1 MELTKEE
8 KKKLKYTSD
17 VIRLDRKHT
26 DKQIKEYV
34 RVLKSEMNI
43 LGERIIDK
51 DEKTGNRR
59 GDFHTALW
67 VLKDRIDEI
76 EGRRDDKKTL
86 IRSETS
92 SGPISSDTKVSK

>member
-1 MELTKEE
+1 MELTKEK

-17 VIRLDRKHT
+17 VIRLDKKHL
-26 DKQIKEYV
+26 DKSIKEYV

-59 GDFHTALW
+59 GNLHTALW

-76 EGRRDDKKTL
+76 EGRIDERK
-86 IRSETS
+86 
-92 SGPISSDTKVSK
+92 GPNSSDTKVSK

>member
-8 KKKLKYTSD
+8 KKKIKYTSD
-17 VIRLDRKHT
+17 VIRLDKKHT

-34 RVLKSEMNI
+34 RVLKSEMNV

-59 GDFHTALW
+59 GNLHTALW

-76 EGRRDDKKTL
+76 EGRIDERK
-86 IRSETS
+86 
-92 SGPISSDTKVSK
+92 GANSSDTKVSN

>member
-1 MELTKEE
+1 MELTKEK

-17 VIRLDRKHT
+17 VIRLDKKHL
-26 DKQIKEYV
+26 DKSIKEYV

-59 GDFHTALW
+59 GNLHTALW

-76 EGRRDDKKTL
+76 EGRIDERK
-86 IRSETS
+86 
-92 SGPISSDTKVSK
+92 GANSSDTKVSN

>member
-17 VIRLDRKHT
+17 VIRLDKKHL
-26 DKQIKEYV
+26 DKSIKEYV
-34 RVLKSEMNI
+34 RVLKSEMNV

-59 GDFHTALW
+59 GNLHTALW

-76 EGRRDDKKTL
+76 EGRIDERK
-86 IRSETS
+86 
-92 SGPISSDTKVSK
+92 GANSSDTKVSN

>member
-34 RVLKSEMNI
+34 RVLKSEMNV

-59 GDFHTALW
+59 GNLHTALW

-76 EGRRDDKKTL
+76 EGRIDERK
-86 IRSETS
+86 E
-92 SGPISSDTKVSK
+92 PNSSDTKVSK

>member
-17 VIRLDRKHT
+17 VIRLDKKHL
-26 DKQIKEYV
+26 DKSIKEYV

-59 GDFHTALW
+59 GNLHTALW

-76 EGRRDDKKTL
+76 EGRIVERK
-86 IRSETS
+86 
-92 SGPISSDTKVSK
+92 GANSSDTKVSK

>member
-26 DKQIKEYV
+26 DNQIKEYV

-59 GDFHTALW
+59 GNLHTALW

-76 EGRRDDKKTL
+76 EGRIDERK
-86 IRSETS
+86 
-92 SGPISSDTKVSK
+92 GANSSDTKVSN

>member
-17 VIRLDRKHT
+17 VIRLDKKHL
-26 DKQIKEYV
+26 DKSIKEYV

-59 GDFHTALW
+59 GNLHTALW

-76 EGRRDDKKTL
+76 EGRIDERK
-86 IRSETS
+86 
-92 SGPISSDTKVSK
+92 GANSSDTKVSK

>member
-17 VIRLDRKHT
+17 VIRLDKKHT

-34 RVLKSEMNI
+34 RVLKSEMNV

-59 GDFHTALW
+59 GNLHTALW

-76 EGRRDDKKTL
+76 EGRIDERK
-86 IRSETS
+86 S
-92 SGPISSDTKVSK
+92 PNSSDTKVSK

>member
-17 VIRLDRKHT
+17 VIRLDKKHL
-26 DKQIKEYV
+26 DKSIKEYV

-59 GDFHTALW
+59 GNLHTALW

-76 EGRRDDKKTL
+76 EGRIDERK
-86 IRSETS
+86 
-92 SGPISSDTKVSK
+92 GANSSDTKVSN

>member
-17 VIRLDRKHT
+17 VIRLDKKHL
-26 DKQIKEYV
+26 DKSIKEYV

-59 GDFHTALW
+59 GNLHTALW

-76 EGRRDDKKTL
+76 EGRIDERK
-86 IRSETS
+86 R
-92 SGPISSDTKVSK
+92 PNSSDTKVSK